1 MKYEELLKNLDF
13 RMGTDA
19 VIPEV
24 DVKVEAL
31 SKIFIQYA
39 ASHVAQSQRLQ
50 EVIEFMEVDAE
61 EDETYSSNPT
71 AVKLL
76 EDFGVTDGSIIFKIG
91 RTTET
96 AKEKI
101 SRAELD
107 DRIMKCQIAIEYAR
121 EALYALR
128 HVDAQTNH
136 KGRITIARDSQT
148 DNFAKH
154 CDLNRLFVDKFMREA
169 SKNALSEAP
178 KDRHNDY
185 VHSVGMQIISNA
197 VRAHGYNF
205 KG

>member
-1 MKYEELLKNLDF
+1 MKYIELLKNLDF
-13 RMGTDA
+13 RMDTDA
-19 VIPEV
+19 IIPEV
-24 DVKVEAL
+24 DVKVETL

-39 ASHVAQSQRLQ
+39 ASHAEQSQKLQ
-50 EVIEFMEVDAE
+50 EVLQFMEVDAE

-91 RTTET
+91 RTAET

-107 DRIMKCQIAIEYAR
+107 DRIMKCQIAIEYAK

-136 KGRITIARDSQT
+136 QGRMTIPRDPQT
-148 DNFAKH
+148 DNFADH
-154 CDLNRLFVDKFMREA
+154 CDLNRLIVDKFMKEA
-169 SKNALSEAP
+169 SRNALSEAP

-185 VHSVGMQIISNA
+185 VHSVGTQIIANA
-197 VRAHGYNF
+197 VKVHGYDF